1 MRLYARII
9 SATIVLLL
17 IAACASA
24 LSKTPKWFLNP
35 TQKKGYI
42 YAVGTEKGDEMQN
55 ALDEATDVAARRLS
69 QTIESD
75 MEANSRRVQ
84 EEIKDRAVTDTYD
97 NVQSSVMAA
106 SMNNWKVVKQDVVTE
121 SGGMYRAY
129 VMIQWNKGAAYDIL
143 MEKFE
148 AEEELNQRF
157 RKTELWKDMK
167 KEVDAYRKRRGN

>member
-1 MRLYARII
+1 MINQNKITSLMIA
-9 SATIVLLL
+9 LL
-17 IAACASA
+17 ILGACAST
-24 LSKTPKWFLNP
+24 LNKMPKWFLNP
-35 TQKKGYI
+35 PQKKGYI
-42 YAVGTEKGDEMQN
+42 YANGTEKGNEMQN

-75 MEANSRRVQ
+75 MEANSKRVQ
-84 EEIKDRAVTDTYD
+84 EEIKDIAVTDVYE
-97 NVQSSVMAA
+97 NIQSSVMAA
-106 SMNNWKVVKQDVVTE
+106 SMNNWKVVKQDVVPE
-121 SGGMYRAY
+121 GSLFRAY
-129 VMIQWNKGAAYDIL
+129 VMIEWNKGAAYDIL

>member
-1 MRLYARII
+1 MKIYYKIT
-9 SATIVLLL
+9 SVVLGLL
-17 IAACASA
+17 FIGACASA
-24 LSKTPKWFLNP
+24 LNKMPKWFLSP
-35 TQKKGYI
+35 PQKKGYV
-42 YAVGTEKGDEMQN
+42 YANGTEKGNEMQN

-75 MEANSRRVQ
+75 MEANSKRIQ
-84 EEIKDRAVTDTYD
+84 EEIKDIAVTDVYE
-97 NVQSSVMAA
+97 NIQSSVMAA
-106 SMNNWKVVKQDVVTE
+106 SMNNWKVVKQDVVPE
-121 SGGMYRAY
+121 GSLYRAY
-129 VMIQWNKGAAYDIL
+129 VMIEWNKGAAYDIL

>member
-1 MRLYARII
+1 MRQNNRLLPLAL
-9 SATIVLLL
+9 ALL
-17 IAACASA
+17 IFTACAST
-24 LSKTPKWFLNP
+24 LSKTPKWFLSP

-42 YAVGTEKGDEMQN
+42 YAVGTEKGNEMQN

-75 MEANSRRVQ
+75 MEANSKRVQ
-84 EEIKDRAVTDTYD
+84 EEIKDIAVTDTYD
-97 NVQSSVMAA
+97 NIQSSVMAA
-106 SMNNWKVVKQDVVTE
+106 SMNNWKVVKQDVVPE
-121 SGGMYRAY
+121 SGLFRAY